1 MHFKLKR
8 PGRAVLICLACLPF
22 AVQSAPADWPSAN
35 FGALKAEMKVFEA
48 VIDGTM
54 SQTFAPPFGLL
65 EKTQGTYLPGFGL
78 AFSLEV
84 NLYPARSPNPF
95 NMTPLSKAEIDKAQK
110 VKHDRVIM
118 VKESVPRLLADHAM
132 SLRDLSPADSIA
144 VVVHLFEV
152 DTGESKF
159 PEQIIIE
166 TRKSDLDEFWD
177 KKISYRELLG
187 KMKALD
193 F

>member
-1 MHFKLKR
+1 MHLKLKR
-8 PGRAVLICLACLPF
+8 PGRAVLICIACWPF
-22 AVQSAPADWPSAN
+22 AVLGIPAQWPSAN
-35 FGALKAEMKVFEA
+35 FGALKGEMKVFEA

-65 EKTQGTYLPGFGL
+65 EKTEGTYLPGFGL

-84 NLYPARSPNPF
+84 NLYPTRAPSPF
-95 NMTPLSKAEIDKAQK
+95 NTAPLSKAEIEKAQK
-110 VKHDRVIM
+110 VKQDRIIT

-132 SLRDLSPADSIA
+132 SLRDLNPNDSIA

-159 PEQIIIE
+159 PEQIVIE
-166 TRKSDLDEFWD
+166 TRKSDLDQFWD

-187 KMKALD
+187 KMKVLD
-193 F
+193 L

>member
-1 MHFKLKR
+1 MHLRLRK
-8 PGRAVLICLACLPF
+8 PGRAILTCLACWFF
-22 AVQSAPADWPSAN
+22 AFQTVRAESPSAN
-35 FGALKAEMKVFEA
+35 LGALKGEMKVFAA
-48 VIDGTM
+48 VVDGTM

-84 NLYPARSPNPF
+84 NLYPTRVPSPF
-95 NMTPLSKAEIDKAQK
+95 NAAPLSKAEIDKAQK
-110 VKHDRVIM
+110 AKHDRIIT
-118 VKESVPRLLADHAM
+118 VKESVPRLLADHAT
-132 SLRDLSPADSIA
+132 SLRDLSPNDSIA

-152 DTGESKF
+152 ETGDSNL

-166 TRKSDLDEFWD
+166 TRKADLDQFWD

-187 KMKALD
+187 KMKVLEL
-193 F
+193 